1 MIFSFWILSSNTLAG
16 SSFGS
21 CGTSLPSNACFRI
34 DICNWSKRLIVYSTF
49 FKIWLYFSKKTSSL
63 FKRIFWWFIGI
74 SGIGILLFEN
84 FSKLTSSRLEKTIKY
99 TIEKYEPRAR
109 IANITVK
116 AKEEENAYEVI
127 IVYLPDNDIQETT
140 LEVYS
145 ERT

>member
-1 MIFSFWILSSNTLAG
+1 MATTYGKDYVDFDMDFTKHPSHGDLSTVKKS
-16 SSFGS
+16 
-21 CGTSLPSNACFRI
+21 TSISRSIKNLLRTQANERLFQPNI
-34 DICNWSKRLIVYSTF
+34 D
-49 FKIWLYFSKKTSSL
+49 
-63 FKRIFWWFIGI
+63 

-84 FSKLTSSRLEKTIKY
+84 FSKLTSARLEKTIKY

-140 LEVYS
+140 LEVYL

>member
-1 MIFSFWILSSNTLAG
+1 MATTYGKDYVDFDMDFTKHPSHGDLSTIKKSTAISRSIKNLLSTNANERL
-16 SSFGS
+16 FQ
-21 CGTSLPSNACFRI
+21 PSI
-34 DICNWSKRLIVYSTF
+34 D
-49 FKIWLYFSKKTSSL
+49 
-63 FKRIFWWFIGI
+63 

-84 FSKLTSSRLEKTIKY
+84 FSKLTSSRLEKTIRH

-116 AKEEENAYEVI
+116 AQEDQNAYEVI

-140 LEVYS
+140 LEVYL

>member
-1 MIFSFWILSSNTLAG
+1 MATTYGKDYVDFDMDFTKHPSHGDLSTV
-16 SSFGS
+16 
-21 CGTSLPSNACFRI
+21 
-34 DICNWSKRLIVYSTF
+34 KRSTAISRSI
-49 FKIWLYFSKKTSSL
+49 KNLLSTQANERL
-63 FKRIFWWFIGI
+63 FQPDMD

-84 FSKLTSSRLEKTIKY
+84 FSKLTSSRLEDAIRY

-140 LEVYS
+140 LEVYL